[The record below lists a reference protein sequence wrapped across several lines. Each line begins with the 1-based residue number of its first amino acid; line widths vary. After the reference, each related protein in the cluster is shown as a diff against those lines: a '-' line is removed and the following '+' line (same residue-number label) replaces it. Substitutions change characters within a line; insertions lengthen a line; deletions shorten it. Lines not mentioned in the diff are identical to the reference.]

1 MTINMDDELPDYLS
15 VASNPAGP
23 GSNIHSNR
31 GSMVLST
38 FYSAADNH
46 SAMRTTIS
54 SQSDSDSDCEETEHV
69 NGEFPQREDNSSLHG
84 AHSHNIAMVPASS

>member
-23 GSNIHSNR
+23 GSNIRSNR

-46 SAMRTTIS
+46 STMRSSIS
-54 SQSDSDSDCEETEHV
+54 SHSDSDSDCEEPEHV
-69 NGEFPQREDNSSLHG
+69 NGEFPQREDNSSLHS
-84 AHSHNIAMVPASS
+84 AHSHHITMVPASS